1 MSVRR
6 RSIQARMRVE
16 LEQER
21 GHHSFTKGIL
31 ETYQKLSKQAI
42 EENTALKSK
51 LIAGF
56 YEEEVP
62 QFQQGEAT
70 HELQDLVTAEEVTG
84 YVTHIKKL
92 RDGLVRLRAGITEHA
107 TDTVW
112 SGSCETAVDA
122 ITNLLG
128 DMGP

>member
-21 GHHSFTKGIL
+21 GRHSFTKGIL
-31 ETYQKLSKQAI
+31 ETYQKLSKQAV
-42 EENTALKSK
+42 EENT
-51 LIAGF
+51 
-56 YEEEVP
+56 
-62 QFQQGEAT
+62 
-70 HELQDLVTAEEVTG
+70 
-84 YVTHIKKL
+84 KL
-92 RDGLVRLRAGITEHA
+92 REGLKRLRAGIIEHA

-112 SGSCETAVDA
+112 SGACETVVDA

-128 DMGP
+128 DIGP